1 MTPISSCVK
10 TFVVLGASAAVIEVN
25 DKQALMFDDECDAQS
40 PCALELLQ
48 RSHQRFSKPQ
58 QKTSLVFHSDGVVV
72 EVDATSALVARSKR
86 QEELFALLDG
96 RDYPELDEGIWTFDI
111 PREVRITS
119 WTGQFY
125 MGEGMV
131 NKIAPNCHYEQ
142 LHHGEEDI
150 TFFPPSIPGHKACCE
165 WEYVIHDNTRD
176 VSAYDVVLFYL
187 PYMMRTDWKTS
198 LPKTKKEG
206 QLWIATCGEPMF
218 REETFM
224 DCRLANDTD
233 FMQHMDGF
241 SSYSGTSDFPS
252 FFDTPSEQQMRLEPP
267 NFAARGDELVT
278 LSLSDCYNEERNAFL
293 QRFIDQ
299 FEAANQSSAILS
311 YGECFHNAKEPEKES
326 CGEPTYDDPWTNR
339 CSSRPFKIVA
349 ENSFDSW
356 YVTEKIWGAFFEG
369 AVPIYYGPA
378 EAKRLVPPDSVVF
391 ADDYEGPA
399 ALARAVLAFTDKD
412 IAKMHAWKQMPRSEW
427 NEWAEARRN
436 GHVTLLPRLCEAATR
451 AQEAVNPSLVRT
463 SI

>member
-1 MTPISSCVK
+1 MTPVSLCVMAFTVSAVSS
-10 TFVVLGASAAVIEVN
+10 GAVEVA
-25 DKQALMFDDECDAQS
+25 DAQALIFDDECDAHS

-48 RSHQRFSKPQ
+48 RSHQKFSKPPHA
-58 QKTSLVFHSDGVVV
+58 SLVSHIDSLAV
-72 EVDATSALVARSKR
+72 EADATSALVARSKR
-86 QEELFALLDG
+86 QAELFSLLDG

-111 PREVRITS
+111 PRMVKITT

-131 NKIAPNCHYEQ
+131 SKIAPNCHYEQ
-142 LHHGEEDI
+142 LSHGDEDI

-176 VSAYDVVLFYL
+176 ISSYDVVLFYL
-187 PYMMRTDWKTS
+187 PYMMRTDWRKS
-198 LPKTKKEG
+198 LPVKKKEG

-224 DCRLANDTD
+224 DCRLANNTD

-252 FFDTPSEQQMRLEPP
+252 FFDTPSEQQMRLDPP
-267 NFAARGDELVT
+267 NFADRGEELVT
-278 LSLSDCYNEERNAFL
+278 MSLSDCYNEERNAFL
-293 QRFIDQ
+293 KAFLGQ
-299 FEAANQSSAILS
+299 FEAENRSDAILS
-311 YGECFHNAKEPEKES
+311 YGECFHNAKEPDKGS

-356 YVTEKIWGAFFEG
+356 YITEKIWGAFFEG
-369 AVPIYYGPA
+369 AIPIYYGPT

-391 ADDYEGPA
+391 AEDYEGPA
-399 ALARAVLAFTDKD
+399 ALARAILAFTDKD
-412 IAKMHAWKQMPRSEW
+412 IEKAHAWKKLPRSEW
-427 NEWAEARRN
+427 NEWPEARRN
-436 GHVTLLPRLCEAATR
+436 GHVTLLPRICEAATR
-451 AQEAVNPSLVRT
+451 AQETLNPSLIRT
-463 SI
+463 GI